1 MQKVKLLAAM
11 LGLAALMVLGI
22 VLGSPYAPPVEPCMD
37 IEAVWAIEDT
47 RQESESPLV
56 TALQWNGSPLAYE
69 KETNTFYCAL
79 GSDLDESWPDIHLTA
94 PNAEG
99 VRLAFVD
106 DYTYDWCADAVREG
120 YSYQLLTYTEES
132 FYYTQLVFTGLPLVM
147 IDCAQEITTLDTP
160 MHAVISYGDH
170 APVISTGHVHLR
182 GGSSNG
188 EEKKNL
194 KLEFTRS
201 QSGKRNT
208 VNLPSIGM
216 RSDVLL
222 NPMVFDSSLVRDRLC
237 WDLYAATLGKNY
249 AGGFDARKMTYAE
262 LFINGEYQGVYL
274 MMEPMEEAQELTD
287 TGLAHL
293 LTDSV
298 YRTLPTRFERGR
310 PLLQNPKVPTLSF
323 ELRYEPAGAQPFA
336 AMQTYLN
343 LLLEED
349 DAVFAQKAAQCM
361 DIESVVRY
369 EILLQAMGLSDNM
382 RNNVYVWAKKS
393 ADGMRYQFAPW
404 DMDMSWG
411 NAWGGTDD
419 KFGVN
424 LDGWYSF
431 EMLDRIIACNAGGAA
446 DLLVSRWQD
455 WRKTIFNVNHIAD
468 MIAQYYVKLQD
479 SGALMRN
486 NLRWGLET
494 NTEAY
499 EFIDFAELR
508 FSAIDGAIGQIADRR
523 DGYPPFLKNT
533 DPETKFAPIFGM

>member
-1 MQKVKLLAAM
+1 MKLLAAM
-11 LGLAALMVLGI
+11 LGLAALMALGI
-22 VLGSPYAPPVEPCMD
+22 VLGSPFAPPVAPCMK
-37 IEAVWAIEDT
+37 IEDVWAIEDT
-47 RQESESPLV
+47 RQESEEPLV
-56 TALQWNGSPLAYE
+56 TALQWNGAPLAYE
-69 KETNTFYCAL
+69 KETNTFYCSL
-79 GSDLDESWPDIHLTA
+79 GLSLDESWPDIHLTA
-94 PNAEG
+94 PDAQG
-99 VRLAFVD
+99 VKLAFVD
-106 DYTYDWCADAVREG
+106 DYTYDWCIDAVRDG
-120 YSYQLLTYTEES
+120 YSYQLLTYTEDT
-132 FYYTQLVFTGLPLVM
+132 FYYTQLIFTGLPLVM
-147 IDCAQEITTLDTP
+147 IDCAQEITDLDTP
-160 MHAVISYGDH
+160 MHVAISSADY
-170 APVISTGHVHLR
+170 APVISTGNVHLR
-182 GGSSNG
+182 GGSSSS

-194 KLEFTRS
+194 KVEFTRS

-208 VNLPSIGM
+208 VNIPAIGY

-237 WDLYAATLGKNY
+237 WDLYAKTLGKDY
-249 AGGFDARKMTYAE
+249 AGGFDARAMTYAE
-262 LFINGEYQGVYL
+262 LFINGEYFGVYL
-274 MMEPMEEAQELTD
+274 MMEPMEEAQELTN
-287 TGLAHL
+287 TGLSHL

-323 ELRYEPAGAQPFA
+323 ELRYEPTDAQPFA

-349 DAVFAQKAAQCM
+349 DAVFARKAAQCM

-382 RNNVYVWAKKS
+382 RNNVYIWARKN

-419 KFGVN
+419 KFGIN

-446 DLLVSRWQD
+446 DLLVTRWQS
-455 WRKTIFNVNHIAD
+455 WRKTIFDMNQIAA
-468 MIAQYYVKLQD
+468 MAAQYYMQLQN

-499 EFIDFAELR
+499 EFIDFAEMR
-508 FSAIDGAIGQIADRR
+508 FAAIDGAVEQIANR
-523 DGYPPFLKNT
+523 GSGFPPFLKNT
-533 DPETKFAPIFGM
+533 DPETKFAPIFGL